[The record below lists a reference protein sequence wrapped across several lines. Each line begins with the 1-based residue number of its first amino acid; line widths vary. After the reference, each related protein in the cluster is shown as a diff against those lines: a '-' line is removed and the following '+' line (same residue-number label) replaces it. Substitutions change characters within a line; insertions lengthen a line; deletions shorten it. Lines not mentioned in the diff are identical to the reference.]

1 MTSSVVVFALPQQ
14 LGRAPC
20 GPFRSA
26 SWASDPPPRAISAPR
41 STQRLRRTRSS
52 TRPRQRPDWK
62 LSEGRWGRFWRIM
75 GTDPTSP
82 AAGRVPSR
90 SSPQEVPPPPSSD
103 PRFDLWTISAADPA
117 APRPWSTSS
126 REATRASSSIAREA
140 SARSSAPFRASRP
153 RAASACA
160 AGAKTAS
167 SASSA
172 PRATTPSLPR
182 TPPNPPQP
190 VTSRLG
196 SRQCRP
202 RRPSSRPS

>member
-1 MTSSVVVFALPQQ
+1 MGV
-14 LGRAPC
+14 G
-20 GPFRSA
+20 
-26 SWASDPPPRAISAPR
+26 PPPTRDFCPSIDSEAAADAFFDAAPPAPGLEAVR
-41 STQRLRRTRSS
+41 GSVGAFLAHHGY
-52 TRPRQRPDWK
+52 RPD
-62 LSEGRWGRFWRIM
+62 LPGRGARPIALVTSG
-75 GTDPTSP
+75 GTT
-82 AAGRVPSR
+82 A
-90 SSPQEVPPPPSSD
+90 PSSD

-126 REATRASSSIAREA
+126 REATRASSSIGREA